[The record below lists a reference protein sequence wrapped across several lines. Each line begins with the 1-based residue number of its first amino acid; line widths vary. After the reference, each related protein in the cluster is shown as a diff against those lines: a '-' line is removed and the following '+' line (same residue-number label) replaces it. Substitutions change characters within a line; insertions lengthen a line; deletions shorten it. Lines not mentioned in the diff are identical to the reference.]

1 VNEEQ
6 KYRPHTIETMV
17 SEYFR
22 EAAVL
27 VLVFALLDKL
37 ISPQGVSVDW
47 IIGTILVSFG
57 LLIAGIIVERGQ

>member
-1 VNEEQ
+1 
-6 KYRPHTIETMV
+6 MV

-37 ISPQGVSVDW
+37 IGPEGLSIDW
-47 IIGTILVSFG
+47 ILGTILVSFG
-57 LLIAGIIVERGQ
+57 LLVAGIIIERGQ

>member
-1 VNEEQ
+1 
-6 KYRPHTIETMV
+6 MV

-37 ISPQGVSVDW
+37 ISPDGVSVEW
-47 IIGTILVSFG
+47 ILGTILVSFG
-57 LLIAGIIVERGQ
+57 LLIAGIIIERGQ